1 MRRSL
6 WILLLGLVFSGGVR
20 GETYPWSDLAWE
32 NFRVECKN
40 QTRGSKAC
48 EQEICGDRARWPVA
62 VPIGSVK
69 GMAEACKKRLAEEAV
84 RKAEQAKQAEARKQ
98 QERQAAQQR
107 MAAEEKRKREAAAR
121 RAEAAAQ
128 KKAEAEREAH
138 FRAAANRPAQEEP
151 APFSERTTELGLVFV
166 RLPGGRF
173 RMGCDDPN
181 AKGDAKCWSSEMWSD
196 GKAQHEVEIS
206 APFWLGK
213 YEVTQKQWR
222 AVMGDAPMKQGN
234 SRPALLGDD
243 KPVGNVPYNRVLEF
257 IDRLNAR
264 EGRDGSAGHERYRL
278 PTEAEWE
285 YAARAG
291 TQTPWSCGSNAR
303 CLNEMGARF

>member
-6 WILLLGLVFSGGVR
+6 WILLLGLVFSGSVR
-20 GETYPWSDLAWE
+20 GETYPWSD
-32 NFRVECKN
+32 
-40 QTRGSKAC
+40 
-48 EQEICGDRARWPVA
+48 
-62 VPIGSVK
+62 
-69 GMAEACKKRLAEEAV
+69 
-84 RKAEQAKQAEARKQ
+84 
-98 QERQAAQQR
+98 
-107 MAAEEKRKREAAAR
+107 
-121 RAEAAAQ
+121 
-128 KKAEAEREAH
+128 REAH
-138 FRAAANRPAQEEP
+138 FRAAAQQTPASDAVPIWKNLEYKGRHFRVAATMLSAHAELVDLLLKTESMDDTEQQYWFDLYPSMEARQIDRLYEILRTERQKLAALDAKYAEEIRLLQADRPVPEEP

-181 AKGDAKCWSSEMWSD
+181 AKGNAECWSDEKWSD

-222 AVMGDAPMKQGN
+222 AVMGDEPMQQGN
-234 SRPALLGDD
+234 SRSAFLGDD
-243 KPVGNVPYNRVLEF
+243 KPVGYVSYNRILEF

-264 EGRDGSAGHERYRL
+264 EGRDGSAGRERYRL